1 MTPVEIG
8 LKLERD
14 RLRLE
19 VSRLRDLLAPPGY
32 LPASLGLS
40 PTEERAFKALV
51 AHKEWTKEA
60 FLMSVYLDTPED
72 DMPDIKMV
80 DVLICKLRKK
90 IEPLGLE
97 IETLWKKGFR
107 MSPAMRTRA
116 AILVRELAAEEA

>member
-1 MTPVEIG
+1 MTPVEME
-8 LKLERD
+8 LRLERD

-19 VSRLRDLLAPPGY
+19 RDRLRDLLAPPGY
-32 LPASLGLS
+32 LPASLGLT

-51 AHKEWTKEA
+51 AHKEWEKEA
-60 FLMSVYLDTPED
+60 FLTAVYLDTPED

-90 IEPLGLE
+90 LEPFGLE

-107 MSPAMRTRA
+107 LSPPMRMKA
-116 AILVRELAAEEA
+116 ALLVQELAA